1 MPRCRSLAGW
11 AESAYDTIEPAASGS
26 FGQDRG
32 LTDVHDWHE
41 TDRLHAEQGQGDP
54 FAAAVRATRM
64 AMIIT
69 DPRQPDNPIVFANA
83 AFYRL
88 TGYERDE
95 VLGCN
100 CRFLQGEGTDRKAV
114 AAIRAAIESRSDI
127 AIDLLNYRKSG
138 EPFWNG
144 LYLSPVTNA
153 AGELQFFFAS
163 QLDVTDRVSAQ
174 QLIATQ
180 QEWLEREVSRRT
192 DELREALANQT
203 MLVHEVDHRVKNNI
217 QMISALLSMQ
227 AAAIQDPAARA
238 SLGSMLQRVESI
250 GAVHRRLY
258 QTKDVRRFDLA
269 EFVRDISGE
278 LLKLSGREDIALE
291 LDLEP
296 VHVPSQQASPLSLM
310 LNELM
315 MNAMKH
321 AFPSGRPGRLTITV
335 EDTGRHLEVVI
346 ADDGVGMPD
355 AAARGGF
362 GSRLIRTLAR
372 QLQAEVLWTPA
383 SPGTIVTLRLPIRP
397 ADAAEPAP

>member
-1 MPRCRSLAGW
+1 MA
-11 AESAYDTIEPAASGS
+11 DI
-26 FGQDRG
+26 
-32 LTDVHDWHE
+32 HDWHE

-69 DPRQPDNPIVFANA
+69 DPRQHDNPIVFANA

-88 TGYERDE
+88 TGFAREE
-95 VLGCN
+95 VLGSN
-100 CRFLQGEGTDRKAV
+100 CRFLQGEGTDPKAV
-114 AAIRAAIESRSDI
+114 AAIRDAVTNRSDL

-144 LYLSPVTNA
+144 LYISPVTNA

-174 QLIATQ
+174 QLVATQ

-192 DELREALANQT
+192 DELRVALASQT
-203 MLVHEVDHRVKNNI
+203 MLVHEVDHRVKNNM

-227 AAAIQDPAARA
+227 VALIQDPGARA
-238 SLGSMLQRVESI
+238 SLASMLQRVESI

-258 QTKDVRRFDLA
+258 QSEDVRRFDLA
-269 EFVRDISGE
+269 EFVRDIAGE
-278 LLKLSGREDIALE
+278 LLKLSGREDIVLALE
-291 LDLEP
+291 LES

-315 MNAMKH
+315 MNALKH
-321 AFPSGRPGRLTITV
+321 AFPIGRPGQLTIKV
-335 EDTGRHLEVVI
+335 ESTDRDLKVVI
-346 ADDGVGMPD
+346 ADDGVGIPT
-355 AAARGGF
+355 AGRNGF

-383 SPGTIVTLRLPIRP
+383 SPGTIVEMRLPIRH
-397 ADAAEPAP
+397 ADAGPLP

>member
-1 MPRCRSLAGW
+1 MS
-11 AESAYDTIEPAASGS
+11 
-26 FGQDRG
+26 DRLIRPTPERIAG

-41 TDRLHAEQGQGDP
+41 TDRLHAEQGRGDP

-83 AFYRL
+83 AFYKL
-88 TGYERDE
+88 TGFDRSE
-95 VLGCN
+95 VLGAN
-100 CRFLQGEGTDRKAV
+100 CRFLQGPGTDPKAV
-114 AAIRAAIESRSDI
+114 LAIRSAIQGRSDI

-144 LYLSPVTNA
+144 LYISPVSNA

-180 QEWLEREVSRRT
+180 QEWLEHEVARRT
-192 DELREALANQT
+192 DELREALATQT

-227 AAAIQDPAARA
+227 AAAIKDPAARE
-238 SLGSMLQRVESI
+238 SLDSMLQRVESI

-258 QTKDVRRFDLA
+258 QSKDVRRFDLA
-269 EFVRDISGE
+269 DFVRDISGV
-278 LLKLSGREDIALE
+278 LLKISGRQDIELALE
-291 LDLEP
+291 LES
-296 VHVPSQQASPLSLM
+296 VHVASQQASPLSLM
-310 LNELM
+310 LNELL

-321 AFPSGRPGRLTITV
+321 AFPIGRAGLLAITV
-335 EDTGRHLEVVI
+335 EGSDRDIRVVI
-346 ADDGVGMPD
+346 ADDGVGMPE
-355 AAARGGF
+355 AKAHRGF

-372 QLQAEVLWTPA
+372 QLQADVTWSPA
-383 SPGTIVTLRLPIRP
+383 APGTRVEMRLPNRQSEG
-397 ADAAEPAP
+397 EPLDG

>member
-1 MPRCRSLAGW
+1 M
-11 AESAYDTIEPAASGS
+11 
-26 FGQDRG
+26 
-32 LTDVHDWHE
+32 TDVHDWHE

-69 DPRQPDNPIVFANA
+69 DPRKHDNPIVFANA

-88 TGYERDE
+88 TGYPREE

-100 CRFLQGEGTDRKAV
+100 CRFLQGEGTDPKAV

-127 AIDLLNYRKSG
+127 AIDLLNYRKGG

-144 LYLSPVTNA
+144 LYLSPVSNA

-192 DELREALANQT
+192 DELREALATQT

-227 AAAIQDPAARA
+227 TAAIQDPAARE

-269 EFVRDISGE
+269 EFVRDIAAE
-278 LLKLSGREDIALE
+278 LLKLSGREDIELV

-315 MNAMKH
+315 MNALKH
-321 AFPSGRPGRLTITV
+321 AFPLGQAGRLAITV
-335 EDTGRHLEVVI
+335 EDTGRYLEVVI
-346 ADDGVGMPD
+346 ADNGVGMRD
-355 AAARGGF
+355 DKVRSGF

-383 SPGTIVTLRLPIRP
+383 DPGTIVTLRLPVP
-397 ADAAEPAP
+397 TADAEPSP

>member
-1 MPRCRSLAGW
+1 MECVV
-11 AESAYDTIEPAASGS
+11 
-26 FGQDRG
+26 
-32 LTDVHDWHE
+32 TDVHDWHE
-41 TDRLHAEQGQGDP
+41 TDKLHAEQGQGDP

-83 AFYRL
+83 ALYTL
-88 TGYERDE
+88 TGYGREE
-95 VLGCN
+95 VIGHN
-100 CRFLQGEGTDRKAV
+100 CRFLQGSATDPKAI
-114 AAIRAAIESRSDI
+114 AAIREAVASRSDL
-127 AIDLLNYRKSG
+127 ALDLLNYRKTG

-144 LYLSPVTNA
+144 LYISPVTNA

-192 DELREALANQT
+192 EELQEALATQT

-238 SLGSMLQRVESI
+238 SLDSMLQRVESI

-258 QTKDVRRFDLA
+258 QSKDVRRFDLA
-269 EFVRDISGE
+269 EFVRDVSGE
-278 LLKLSGREDIALE
+278 LLKLSGREDIELALE
-291 LDLEP
+291 LET
-296 VHVPSQQASPLSLM
+296 VHVPSQQASPMSLM

-315 MNAMKH
+315 MNAFKH
-321 AFPSGRPGRLTITV
+321 AFPPGRGGHMAIT
-335 EDTGRHLEVVI
+335 LERSDRDLKVVI
-346 ADDGVGMPD
+346 ADDGVGMSD
-355 AAARGGF
+355 FRARSGF
-362 GSRLIRTLAR
+362 GTRLIRTLAR
-372 QLQAEVLWTPA
+372 QLQAEVVWTA
-383 SPGTIVTLRLPIRP
+383 ADPGTMVELRLPIQPDDGKRL
-397 ADAAEPAP
+397 DG

>member
-1 MPRCRSLAGW
+1 M
-11 AESAYDTIEPAASGS
+11 
-26 FGQDRG
+26 
-32 LTDVHDWHE
+32 TDVHDWHE

-88 TGYERDE
+88 TGYDRAE
-95 VLGCN
+95 VLGYN
-100 CRFLQGEGTDRKAV
+100 CRFLQGDGTDRKAV
-114 AAIRAAIESRSDI
+114 AAIRKAVETRSDL

-138 EPFWNG
+138 QPFWNG
-144 LYLSPVTNA
+144 LYISPVTNA

-180 QEWLEREVSRRT
+180 QEWLESEVSRRT
-192 DELREALANQT
+192 DELREALATQT

-227 AAAIQDPAARA
+227 AATIQDQGARA

-258 QTKDVRRFDLA
+258 QSKDVKRFDLA
-269 EFVRDISGE
+269 DFIRDISGE
-278 LLKLSGREDIALE
+278 LLKVSGRDDIALH

-296 VHVPSQQASPLSLM
+296 VHVPSQQASPISLM

-315 MNAMKH
+315 MNALKH
-321 AFPSGRPGRLTITV
+321 AFPVGRGGRLAIKV
-335 EDTGRHLEVVI
+335 VGSDNHLEVTI
-346 ADDGVGMPD
+346 ADDGVGMP
-355 AAARGGF
+355 APEARHGF

-372 QLQAEVLWTPA
+372 QLQAEVSWTPGA
-383 SPGTIVTLRLPIRP
+383 PGTMVHLRLPIR
-397 ADAAEPAP
+397 AVDGEPSP